1 MSVTNKICVLLLEK
15 NRNFITRKKL
25 ENPTQGYR
33 KNFEKTIT
41 PISQKKFEKGNA
53 YLPHDFF
60 VLKSSYSPVS
70 HATDTPYN
78 KHFLEYQMVYT

>member
-1 MSVTNKICVLLLEK
+1 MIYLHDFAPRFIGV
-15 NRNFITRKKL
+15 FITRKKIG
-25 ENPTQGYR
+25 NRTQEYG
-33 KNFEKTIT
+33 KNFQKTT
-41 PISQKKFEKGNA
+41 APISQKKFEKGFA

-78 KHFLEYQMVYT
+78 KHFLEYQVVYT